1 MDRVLQRRARL
12 LATSAFVC
20 MATVGTAH
28 AQVVGPEVAVDEPQG
43 PGADLSSYM
52 PETSID
58 DPQIVVEGPGEG
70 YTPQPGQPGSVYDN
84 TVNVTG
90 VGQFYNAGVGGV
102 CTGTLINPRTVIFAA
117 HCVNDAEADSYGS
130 NVGGTP
136 AAFAFEADALP
147 GLQSWFGAGFVTDES
162 RYVYNISQILYN
174 PESLANPDARGFL
187 EADIALA
194 ALDTPAS
201 NVPTWALLFSALPV
215 PDSIS
220 SEDGTGYNVRVNGY
234 GRSGVG
240 ETGDT
245 NGIDFR
251 RRAAENV
258 VGILGSLND
267 RNEWLFG
274 PDDYGLPQNL
284 YQTDFDD
291 PNRENQFDF
300 NLFKDD
306 ARDPEGSTAGGDS
319 GGPLILTDTFD
330 RELVIGVLSGGSRFF
345 QAQPSSSYG
354 TSSIYQPLYAF
365 WDWIAANSPYRYT
378 QTIAGDGAWTDPTH
392 WETALDPNFF
402 IIDDNGELVNGVP
415 DTVGEG
421 RDATSGKFGQVC
433 DGLYCLDLATRDI
446 VDYEGNVIQPGNP
459 DTNEEGG
466 LDQNNLGKVDG
477 LALLEAFRLEQGLD
491 EPQDGQPVQLA
502 AAVGEYV
509 PGTSGYVPNNRDF
522 NPALPDGT
530 RQDARYFDVT
540 LAAAGTTTLNSTVE
554 IDKLTIAGADA
565 ALDIGSAGSLTS
577 LMDVTQMAGR
587 MNVDG
592 TIATNGDYL
601 LFTGVL
607 SGAGTVQTPYFTN
620 MMGIVAPG
628 TMGTIGT
635 LDFDGN
641 VILTSGSV
649 YAVDLGA
656 SGQSDLIRINA
667 TQFDGEGDPTNGMAS
682 IGGTVVLNA
691 ANGEIIR
698 YNDTF
703 EILTAEGGYT
713 GTFES
718 PAISAILRPKFTY
731 GLQSVTLTIDA
742 LDYADVIDPSSTA
755 QTQFAQLLDQNRVQY
770 DRYADLYGPLDLLNL
785 EDVRSTIDS
794 FAPTDVVAASSLGVV
809 ALNST
814 GQLIRNRL
822 AQLGAG
828 QADGGDL
835 AVIGQP
841 NGVIGSAFG
850 AVGAVAMQS
859 GGMEYER
866 EGALPEDM
874 SGFIAG
880 GYINGDSTGLPAS
893 GAQDTEFDGYFIGGG
908 LEKLM
913 ENGALGLAFVYT
925 DLDTNNLTGQQASGQ
940 LYQGTLYGMA
950 TFSGLRF
957 DAQISAGAYDM
968 STLRNVSVG
977 GSSFAITGDETA
989 FVFSSEAGLGKV
1001 LNLGAFDL
1009 TPRVAVRASV
1019 IEFSNVAENGGG
1031 PALMYNLG
1039 RYDSVQGRAGFTL
1052 AGRSGFHPI
1061 LGAEYVHDFNERP
1074 AAFDVNFVG
1083 GVGPLAGFA
1092 LPGTDQ
1098 NWVELS
1104 GGIGYRVGNVDL
1116 AVSAET
1122 MIERSDISYQSYQA
1136 SATIR
1141 F

>member
-1 MDRVLQRRARL
+1 MDRLHQRRASL
-12 LATSAFVC
+12 LATTAFAC
-20 MATVGTAH
+20 LATAGTAH
-28 AQVVGPEVAVDEPQG
+28 AQAVGPEIALHEAQG
-43 PGADLSSYM
+43 TSVDLSSYL
-52 PETSID
+52 PETSIHE
-58 DPQIVVEGPGEG
+58 PQIVVEGPGEG
-70 YTPQPGQPGSVYDN
+70 YTPQPGVPGSVVDD
-84 TVNVTG
+84 TVNVNG
-90 VGQFYNAGVGGV
+90 VGQFYNAGVGGF

-130 NVGGTP
+130 NTGGTP
-136 AAFAFEADALP
+136 IAFAFEADALP
-147 GLQSWFGAGFVTDES
+147 GLLSWIQSGFTTDES
-162 RYVYNISQILYN
+162 QYVYNVSQILYN
-174 PESLANPDARGFL
+174 PDSLVNPEAQGFL

-201 NVPTWALLFSALPV
+201 NVPTWAMLFSALPV

-220 SEDGTGYNVRVNGY
+220 SEDGTGYNVRVTGY
-234 GRSGVG
+234 GLSGVG

-245 NGIDFR
+245 NGLDLR

-267 RNEWLFG
+267 EQEFLFG
-274 PDDYGLPQNL
+274 PDDYGLPQNV

-291 PNRENQFDF
+291 PRRENQFDF

-306 ARDPEGSTAGGDS
+306 ARDREGMTAGGDS

-330 RELVIGVLSGGSRFF
+330 RELVIGVLSGGSTFF
-345 QAQPSSSYG
+345 FEQPDASYG

-433 DGLYCLDLATRDI
+433 NGRYCLDLATRDI
-446 VDYEGNVIQPGNP
+446 VDYKGNILLPGNP
-459 DTNEEGG
+459 DTNEQGQ
-466 LDQNNLGKVDG
+466 LYHNNRGTAED
-477 LALLEAFRLEQGLD
+477 LALLEAFTLQQGLD
-491 EPQDGQPVQLA
+491 ETQDDQAVQLA
-502 AAVGEYV
+502 APVGEYV

-522 NPALPDGT
+522 IPAMPDGT

-540 LAAAGTTTLNSTVE
+540 LAAAGTTTLDSSVV

-565 ALDIGSAGSLTS
+565 ALDIGSTGSLTS

-592 TIATNGDYL
+592 AMATNGDYL

-607 SGAGTVQTPYFTN
+607 SGTGTVEAPYFTN

-635 LDFDGN
+635 LNFDGN

-649 YAVDLGA
+649 YAVDLG
-656 SGQSDLIRINA
+656 GDLIKVNA
-667 TQFDGEGDPTNGMAS
+667 TQFAPEGVVTDGMAS

-691 ANGEIIR
+691 AEGARIR
-698 YNDTF
+698 YNDTYT
-703 EILTAEGGYT
+703 ILTAEGGYT

-718 PAISAILRPKFTY
+718 PDISAILRPELAY
-731 GLQSVTLTIDA
+731 EGNSVTLTIEA
-742 LDYADVIDPSSTA
+742 LPYSSVIDPSSEA
-755 QTQFAQLLDQNRVQY
+755 QSAFAQLLDQNRVQY
-770 DRYADLYGPLDLLNL
+770 GNYSDLYGPLDLLNAA
-785 EDVRSTIDS
+785 DIRSTLES

-809 ALNST
+809 ALNNA
-814 GQLIRNRL
+814 GQLIRNRVT
-822 AQLGAG
+822 QLGAG
-828 QADGGDL
+828 TASGGNV

-841 NGVIGSAFG
+841 NGVIGAALAPAG
-850 AVGAVAMQS
+850 AMGAVAMQS
-859 GGMEYER
+859 GGMQYER

-880 GYINGDSTGLPAS
+880 GYINGDSTGLPAV
-893 GAQDTEFDGYFIGGG
+893 GGQDDEFDGYFIGGG
-908 LEKLM
+908 LEKFIT
-913 ENGALGLAFVYT
+913 NGAIGLAFVYS
-925 DLDTNNLTGQQASGQ
+925 DLDTNNLAAGREASGKM
-940 LYQGTLYGMA
+940 YQGTLYGVA
-950 TFSGLRF
+950 TFSGLRV

-968 STLRNVSVG
+968 STLRNVSA
-977 GSSFAITGDETA
+977 GSTSFAITGDETA
-989 FVFSSEAGLGKV
+989 FVFSSEAGIGKV
-1001 LNLGAFDL
+1001 LQLGSFDL
-1009 TPRVAVRASV
+1009 TPRVALRAAL
-1019 IEFSNVAENGGG
+1019 IDFSNVAETGGG
-1031 PALMYNLG
+1031 PALSYNLG
-1039 RYDSVQGRAGFTL
+1039 KYESYQGRAGFDL
-1052 AGRSGFHPI
+1052 AGRAGFRPI
-1061 LGAEYVHDFNERP
+1061 LGAEYVHDFKDRP
-1074 AAFDVNFVG
+1074 AAFGVNFAG

-1098 NWVELS
+1098 DWVELS
-1104 GGIGYRVGNVDL
+1104 GGIGYQVGNVGL
-1116 AVSAET
+1116 AISAET
-1122 MIERSDISYQSYQA
+1122 TIERDDFSYQSYQA
-1136 SATIR
+1136 SATFR